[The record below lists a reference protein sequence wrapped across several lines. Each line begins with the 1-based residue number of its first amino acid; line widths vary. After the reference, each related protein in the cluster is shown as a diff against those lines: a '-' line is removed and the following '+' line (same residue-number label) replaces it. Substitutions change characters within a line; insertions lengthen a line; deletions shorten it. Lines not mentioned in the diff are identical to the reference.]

1 MDIVTLVAEVI
12 GVSASGALAPGPLF
26 VKNISEGSKTG
37 AKSGFVFSVGHT
49 VVEFSLVVVLALG
62 VLSLANEPAVK
73 LAIGIAGGA
82 ALLVFGVLQIRESLS
97 SRPIEMRKETTALRS
112 YLFVGTVFTGLNPYF
127 ILWWLT
133 AGLKLISDS
142 LTFAGWAGIILMYVA
157 HVWIDYAWLT
167 GTAYLAKRG
176 IEFIGRKGYRTV
188 LVLFGFILIGF
199 GLYFLI
205 DALI

>member
-1 MDIVTLVAEVI
+1 VDILTLIAEVI
-12 GVSASGALAPGPLF
+12 GISASGALAPGPLF

-37 AKSGFVFSVGHT
+37 AKSGFIFSVGHT
-49 VVEFSLVVVLALG
+49 IVEFSLVIVLALG
-62 VLSLANEPAVK
+62 VLTLASEPAVK
-73 LAIGIAGGA
+73 LIGIVGGA
-82 ALLVFGVLQIRESLS
+82 ALLVFGGLQIREALS
-97 SRPIEMRKETTALRS
+97 WKPIEMRKESMAVRS
-112 YLFVGTVFTGLNPYF
+112 HLLVGTVFTGLNPYF

-142 LTFAGWAGIILMYVA
+142 LTFGWAGIILMYVA

-167 GTAYLAKRG
+167 GTAHLARRG
-176 IEFIGRKGYRTV
+176 IEFLGRKGYRVV
-188 LVLFGFILIGF
+188 LMLFGFLLIGF

>member
-1 MDIVTLVAEVI
+1 MDIFTLVAEVI

-26 VKNISEGSKTG
+26 VKNITEGSKAG

-97 SRPIEMRKETTALRS
+97 SKPIEMRKESTALRS
-112 YLFVGTVFTGLNPYF
+112 HLFVGTLFTGLNPYF

>member
-1 MDIVTLVAEVI
+1 MDVFTLIAEVI
-12 GVSASGALAPGPLF
+12 GISASGALAPGPLF

-37 AKSGFVFSVGHT
+37 AKSGFIFSVGHT
-49 VVEFSLVVVLALG
+49 IVEFSLVIVLALG
-62 VLSLANEPAVK
+62 VLTLANEPAVK
-73 LAIGIAGGA
+73 FIGIAGGA
-82 ALLVFGVLQIRESLS
+82 ALLVFGGLQIREALS
-97 SRPIEMRKETTALRS
+97 WKPIEMRKESMAVRS
-112 YLFVGTVFTGLNPYF
+112 HLLVGTVFTGLNPYF

-142 LTFAGWAGIILMYVA
+142 LAFGWAGIILMYVA

-167 GTAYLAKRG
+167 GTAHLARRG
-176 IEFIGRKGYRTV
+176 IEFLGRKGYRIV
-188 LVLFGFILIGF
+188 LMLFGFILIGF

>member
-1 MDIVTLVAEVI
+1 VDILTLIAEVI

-37 AKSGFVFSVGHT
+37 AKSGFIFSVGHT
-49 VVEFSLVVVLALG
+49 IVEFSLVIVLALG
-62 VLSLANEPAVK
+62 VLTLASEPAVK
-73 LAIGIAGGA
+73 LIGIVGGA
-82 ALLVFGVLQIRESLS
+82 ALLVFGGLQIREALS
-97 SRPIEMRKETTALRS
+97 WKPIEMRKESMAVRS
-112 YLFVGTVFTGLNPYF
+112 HLLVGTVFTGLNPYF

-142 LTFAGWAGIILMYVA
+142 LTFGWAGIILMYVA

-167 GTAYLAKRG
+167 GTAHLARRG
-176 IEFIGRKGYRTV
+176 IEFLGRKGYRVV
-188 LVLFGFILIGF
+188 LMLFGFLLIGF

>member
-1 MDIVTLVAEVI
+1 MDVFTLIAEVI
-12 GVSASGALAPGPLF
+12 GISASGALAPGPLF

-37 AKSGFVFSVGHT
+37 AKSGLVFSVGHT
-49 VVEFSLVVVLALG
+49 IVEFSLVIVLALG
-62 VLSLANEPAVK
+62 VLTLASEPAVK
-73 LAIGIAGGA
+73 LIGIAGGA
-82 ALLVFGVLQIRESLS
+82 ALLVFGGLQIREALS
-97 SRPIEMRKETTALRS
+97 WKPIEMRKESMAVRS
-112 YLFVGTVFTGLNPYF
+112 HLLVGTVFTGLNPYF

-142 LTFAGWAGIILMYVA
+142 LAFGWAGIILMYVA

-167 GTAYLAKRG
+167 GTAHLARRG
-176 IEFIGRKGYRTV
+176 IEFLGRKGYRIV
-188 LVLFGFILIGF
+188 LMLFGFILIGF

>member
-1 MDIVTLVAEVI
+1 
-12 GVSASGALAPGPLF
+12 LF

-37 AKSGFVFSVGHT
+37 AKSGFIFSVGHT
-49 VVEFSLVVVLALG
+49 IVEFSLVIVLALG
-62 VLSLANEPAVK
+62 VLTLASEPAVK
-73 LAIGIAGGA
+73 LIGIVGGA
-82 ALLVFGVLQIRESLS
+82 ALLVFGGLQIREALS
-97 SRPIEMRKETTALRS
+97 WKPIEMRKESMAVRS
-112 YLFVGTVFTGLNPYF
+112 HLLVGTVFTGLNPYF

-142 LTFAGWAGIILMYVA
+142 LTFGWAGIILMYVA

-167 GTAYLAKRG
+167 GTAHLARRG
-176 IEFIGRKGYRTV
+176 IEFLGRKGYRVV
-188 LVLFGFILIGF
+188 LMLFGFLLIGF